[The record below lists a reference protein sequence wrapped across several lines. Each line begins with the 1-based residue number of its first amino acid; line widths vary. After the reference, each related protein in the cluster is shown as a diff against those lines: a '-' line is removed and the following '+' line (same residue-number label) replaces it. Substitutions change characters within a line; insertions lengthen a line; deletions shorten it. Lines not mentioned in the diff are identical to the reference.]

1 MFNQL
6 YLRYTIDKPRYRN
19 AKMSDVARVLLRPRN
34 PAAQAALER
43 LQGRSV
49 TPEKVAE
56 HDPAVKPSL

>member
-1 MFNQL
+1 MSKPFDVQATN
-6 YLRYTIDKPRYRN
+6 PRYRN

-34 PAAQAALER
+34 PAARAALER

-56 HDPAVKPSL
+56 DDSAVKPSL